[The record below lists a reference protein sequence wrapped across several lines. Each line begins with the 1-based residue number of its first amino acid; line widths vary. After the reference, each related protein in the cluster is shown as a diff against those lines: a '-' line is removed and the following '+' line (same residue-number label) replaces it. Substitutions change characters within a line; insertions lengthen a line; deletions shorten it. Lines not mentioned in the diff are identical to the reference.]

1 MMADSENHG
10 QSAFREHLPD
20 LSTPRFVAMQNQDP
34 YQYAQAFKDQQ
45 SPPWLHALYTHWQS
59 LHAEPFKGIT
69 SDGRP
74 T

>member
-1 MMADSENHG
+1 
-10 QSAFREHLPD
+10 
-20 LSTPRFVAMQNQDP
+20 MQNQDP
-34 YQYAQAFKDQQ
+34 YQYAQAFKYQQ

-59 LHAEPFKGIT
+59 LHAEPFKGVT